1 VSTTA
6 PSRDHGYWAVVALLV
21 LVAGFVLRRCLGRV
35 AVAGDSM
42 LPTLRPGDSLLVCRR
57 PRRVS
62 VGDLV
67 TLEDPRQPADPEAL
81 IKRVAGVSADGLEL
95 LGDNPLQSTDSRV
108 FGPVA
113 PRLLT
118 GKVLYRYAPPTRR
131 GRVL

>member
-1 VSTTA
+1 
-6 PSRDHGYWAVVALLV
+6 
-21 LVAGFVLRRCLGRV
+21 
-35 AVAGDSM
+35 M
-42 LPTLRPGDSLLVCRR
+42 LPTLRPGDSLLVYRR

-67 TLEDPRQPADPEAL
+67 TLEDPRHLADAETL

-113 PRLLT
+113 PCLLT
-118 GKVLYRYAPPTRR
+118 GKVLYRYAPATRR